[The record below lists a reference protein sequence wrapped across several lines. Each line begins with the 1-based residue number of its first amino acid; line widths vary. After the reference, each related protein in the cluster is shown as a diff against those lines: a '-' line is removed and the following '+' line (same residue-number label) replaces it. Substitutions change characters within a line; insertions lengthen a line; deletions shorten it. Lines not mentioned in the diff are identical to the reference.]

1 MSENSARSFNVTL
14 TEQAEGVVVRVQG
27 EVDIV
32 TAPVLQR
39 HLDSAIA
46 AGRPVVVIDLSAT
59 SFLDA
64 RGVAVLVSTRE
75 QLSRNGGRLVISKP
89 PSLVRRVLELADQI
103 DRLDI
108 ED

>member
-1 MSENSARSFNVTL
+1 MNGRAFNASL
-14 TEQAEGVVVRVQG
+14 TEHADGVVVRVAG

-46 AGRPVVVIDLSAT
+46 SNRPTVSLDLSET
-59 SFLDA
+59 TFLDA
-64 RGVAVLVSTRE
+64 RGVGVIVSARK
-75 QLSRNGGRLVISKP
+75 QIAKRGGRLVIRRP
-89 PSLVRRVLELADQI
+89 PPIVRRVLELADQI

-108 ED
+108 EE